1 MQTLRDEH
9 VTHALSHRSHFLV
22 IYCKQAVQLLNVV
35 DHVEAICIRLSLVTI
50 RHVHHLYQG
59 ATVNA
64 LHAILKDR
72 HVHRGVRFLEVF
84 GLVSTFEHV
93 DLNIVVVEVRDVTV

>member
-9 VTHALSHRSHFLV
+9 VTHALRHWSHFLV

-35 DHVEAICIRLSLVTI
+35 DHVEAIRIGLSLVTI

-59 ATVNA
+59 AAVDA
-64 LHAILKDR
+64 LHAILQDR

-84 GLVSTFEHV
+84 RLVPTFKHI